1 MKSRPSLGKKNPFIN
16 NSLFSPLFRY
26 WVQNFSP
33 SYGNCFTFNSA
44 YNDDDP
50 STRKASLT
58 GVSSGLSIELYLDQR
73 NYMLNKLS
81 KKAGARMVLHGPE
94 EPPLPDEYG
103 LDLQPNT
110 ASSIAIQLVS
120 QNMVDICWD
129 VTKVEKCCFFQTEIT
144 RLPDPHPAKC
154 IEFWNQTEYDQEV
167 IYTMAVRISYIPW
180 IKTIYSRLHL
190 LGMSEGLLSSRNNQ
204 ALQMLLSD
212 LQRKRH
218 DRI

>member
-1 MKSRPSLGKKNPFIN
+1 M
-16 NSLFSPLFRY
+16 
-26 WVQNFSP
+26 QNFSP

-50 STRKASLT
+50 STRQSSLT
-58 GVSSGLSIELYLDQR
+58 GVSAGLSIELYLDQR

-120 QNMVDICWD
+120 RNIVDIYGKGCL
-129 VTKVEKCCFFQTEIT
+129 EKIQRVFFQTEIT
-144 RLPDPHPAKC
+144 RLPPPHPSKC
-154 IEFWNQTEYDQEV
+154 IESWNQTEYEQDV
-167 IYTMAVRISYIPW
+167 IYTMAVSISY
-180 IKTIYSRLHL
+180 KTR
-190 LGMSEGLLSSRNNQ
+190 MP
-204 ALQMLLSD
+204 
-212 LQRKRH
+212 
-218 DRI
+218 

>member
-1 MKSRPSLGKKNPFIN
+1 M
-16 NSLFSPLFRY
+16 
-26 WVQNFSP
+26 QNFSP

-50 STRKASLT
+50 STRQSSLT
-58 GVSSGLSIELYLDQR
+58 GVSAGLSIELYLDQR

-120 QNMVDICWD
+120 RNVVDIYGKGCFEKNRVFFSD
-129 VTKVEKCCFFQTEIT
+129 RNYEATAPTPFKVHRVLEPN
-144 RLPDPHPAKC
+144 R
-154 IEFWNQTEYDQEV
+154 V
-167 IYTMAVRISYIPW
+167 
-180 IKTIYSRLHL
+180 
-190 LGMSEGLLSSRNNQ
+190 
-204 ALQMLLSD
+204 
-212 LQRKRH
+212 
-218 DRI
+218 